1 MLDQSEKKQEVVA
14 VGNTYDCSES
24 TILKEAWPLE
34 KVREKKDQ
42 RRAGQGRDFRRDLLS
57 WPSLDSFAESTSTP
71 HLVREVGDLHDSS
84 REKNLIC

>member
-34 KVREKKDQ
+34 KVREKK
-42 RRAGQGRDFRRDLLS
+42 RSEKGRAREGLS
-57 WPSLDSFAESTSTP
+57 KRLAFLA
-71 HLVREVGDLHDSS
+71 
-84 REKNLIC
+84 IA